1 MRGELFLGVSDEL
14 NEYINN
20 HDIEENELLAEDP
33 RVLRKNYSI
42 VLEYVREL
50 ENKLRKDKKIIKDLN
65 DKIVD
70 IETAKDDIM
79 QEKQQHVDKYIV
91 KSLQTSIAGLK
102 SVNARQ
108 RKKIEIL
115 QDKIVKS
122 EEELIKLRKLK
133 KK

>member
-1 MRGELFLGVSDEL
+1 MFEGVSDEL
-14 NEYINN
+14 NEYINT
-20 HDIEENELLAEDP
+20 HDTRDNELLAEDP

-50 ENKLRKDKKIIKDLN
+50 ESKLRKDKKIIKDLN
-65 DKIVD
+65 DKIVATETVKGD
-70 IETAKDDIM
+70 IT

-115 QDKIVKS
+115 QDKIIKS
-122 EEELIKLRKLK
+122 EEELVKLRKLK

>member
-20 HDIEENELLAEDP
+20 HDIEENKLLAEDP

-70 IETAKDDIM
+70 IETVKDDIT
-79 QEKQQHVDKYIV
+79 QEKQQHVDNYVV
-91 KSLQTSIAGLK
+91 KRLQTSIAGLK